1 MCGQSL
7 GIEPELEDES
17 QFVEVADAAYG
28 EYPRG
33 PHRKFEG
40 GYFAYRRSFSSP
52 ARLMRTCIEI
62 EWAEDEGLIFREHSQ
77 FQSGRRQVD
86 NSQSGRVHIS
96 QTTGLV
102 HLVTSV
108 EGSVRLITLTK
119 MIGGEDVMRGAVL
132 TQIDRAAYYLPAF
145 SPIVLRK
152 LRDFDLDKHRAMVGP
167 IDDSAEEYEFICEE
181 LAHTERRV
189 IEAAVRSSEPL
200 ASFAT
205 AWGEKSVALVS
216 VGRFDA
222 APRSV
227 GSAPGLLLAERRDAG
242 PPNDRARSRTRDE
255 AGRLSGRFGPVI
267 EPLLKGIGEF
277 TDRIPN
283 VLAVD

>member
-1 MCGQSL
+1 MNNGADFRKERARRIDKARLMKGWTRTQLADAAGYSEKTVFNLLAGKAVHNLTVVNVCQSL

-52 ARLMRTCIEI
+52 ARLMRTCFEI

-205 AWGEKSVALVS
+205 A
-216 VGRFDA
+216 
-222 APRSV
+222 
-227 GSAPGLLLAERRDAG
+227 
-242 PPNDRARSRTRDE
+242 
-255 AGRLSGRFGPVI
+255 
-267 EPLLKGIGEF
+267 
-277 TDRIPN
+277 
-283 VLAVD
+283 

>member
-1 MCGQSL
+1 MNNGADFRKERARRIDKARLMKGWTRTQLADAAGYSEKTVFNLLAGKAVHNLTVVNVCQSL

-119 MIGGEDVMRGAVL
+119 MIGGEIG
-132 TQIDRAAYYLPAF
+132 RA
-145 SPIVLRK
+145 SCR
-152 LRDFDLDKHRAMVGP
+152 
-167 IDDSAEEYEFICEE
+167 
-181 LAHTERRV
+181 ERV
-189 IEAAVRSSEPL
+189 
-200 ASFAT
+200 
-205 AWGEKSVALVS
+205 
-216 VGRFDA
+216 
-222 APRSV
+222 
-227 GSAPGLLLAERRDAG
+227 
-242 PPNDRARSRTRDE
+242 
-255 AGRLSGRFGPVI
+255 
-267 EPLLKGIGEF
+267 
-277 TDRIPN
+277 
-283 VLAVD
+283 